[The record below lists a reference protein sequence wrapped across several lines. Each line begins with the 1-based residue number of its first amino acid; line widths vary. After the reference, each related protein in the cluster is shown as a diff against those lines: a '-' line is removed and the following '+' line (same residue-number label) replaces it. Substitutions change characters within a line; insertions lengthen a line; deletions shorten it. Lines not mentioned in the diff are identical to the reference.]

1 MKSKALILLFLV
13 TFSVKAQTP
22 DHEGSLVKWMSLSEA
37 MEKNKTQPKPIILDF
52 FTDWCGWCKHMMK
65 TTYADPNLAGYI
77 NNYFYPVK
85 FDAEGKDT
93 VEYLGQKY
101 YPTSDKPRSPHQ
113 LAVKLLQNKLMYPT
127 TLFLNGYDKTKNE
140 FALSMLAS
148 GYLETKKIEPIL
160 IFTLENSYRNSSYDD
175 FRIGYEQSFYDST
188 LDARLEKLKW
198 KTPVENFSQ
207 NPSTEKKKI
216 VFINTEWCNSCK
228 VMKRSSFVDSS
239 NIEYLN
245 SKFDLVNFD
254 PTIKDTLYYK
264 GLAMNN
270 PGSKEMPY
278 HSLALS
284 LGRGSLSIP
293 SMIIMSEAN
302 EVIDVIPLYINIPFM
317 KQISHFYG
325 DDIYKTKSWK
335 DYSEGK

>member
-1 MKSKALILLFLV
+1 MQMKTLVLLFFV
-13 TFSVKAQTP
+13 AFAMKAQTP

-101 YPTSDKPRSPHQ
+101 IPTSDKPRTPHP

-127 TLFLNGYDKTKNE
+127 TLFLNGYDKNKNE

-160 IFTLENSYRNSSYDD
+160 IFTLENSYRNSNYDD
-175 FRIGYEQSFYDST
+175 FRVGYEQSFFDST
-188 LDARLEKLKW
+188 IDVRLEKLKW
-198 KTPVENFSQ
+198 KTPAEVFVQ
-207 NPSTEKKKI
+207 NAQAEKKKL
-216 VFINTEWCNSCK
+216 VFISAAWCNSCK
-228 VMKRSSFVDSS
+228 VMKRSSFIDSL
-239 NIEYLN
+239 NIDYLN
-245 SKFDLVNFD
+245 SKYDMIDFDA
-254 PTIKDTLYYK
+254 TIKDTLYYK
-264 GLAMNN
+264 GLAMINQGN
-270 PGSKEMPY
+270 DQMPF

-284 LGRGSLSIP
+284 LCRGSLAMPTVVILNES
-293 SMIIMSEAN
+293 N
-302 EVIDVIPLYINIPFM
+302 EVVDVIPFYLNTRILN
-317 KQISHFYG
+317 QVAHFYG
-325 DDIYKTKSWK
+325 DDVYKTKSWK
-335 DYSEGK
+335 EFAEGK